1 MAGPACTLLYQG
13 QYFQFSS
20 PDLQWLTKYDIN
32 EPLPVFGRPSS
43 YCENLTTPDS
53 KRFFH
58 HNVGA
63 FLEEDKKGLRY
74 EEVPNVIPGIS
85 FSTRKGRSYRRTFC
99 PKFPDFPEIFAFAHI
114 CFSFRFS
121 RSFRSPIFFSY
132 QIFLN
137 FIFQKM

>member
-1 MAGPACTLLYQG
+1 MVIFLVFWDIPTRSSRILKLFEPSYALYILYQG

-74 EEVPNVIPGIS
+74 E
-85 FSTRKGRSYRRTFC
+85 
-99 PKFPDFPEIFAFAHI
+99 
-114 CFSFRFS
+114 
-121 RSFRSPIFFSY
+121 
-132 QIFLN
+132 
-137 FIFQKM
+137 